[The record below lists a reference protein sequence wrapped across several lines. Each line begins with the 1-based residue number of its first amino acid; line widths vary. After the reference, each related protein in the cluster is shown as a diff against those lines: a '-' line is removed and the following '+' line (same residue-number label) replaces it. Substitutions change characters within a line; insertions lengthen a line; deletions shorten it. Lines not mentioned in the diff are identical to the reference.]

1 MTDSSE
7 APPQAGATELDTT
20 GDRSGVASEAQR
32 RAKVERL
39 REEGVNPYPHNF
51 YDRTHVEEILAAHD
65 PAALGEGEHEELGY
79 RVMGRV
85 TGKRGHGKVLFLDV
99 RDITGSIQ
107 AVAKR
112 DKLEARAF
120 ERIEE
125 LDIGDLVGVEG
136 VVYVTKRGQLA
147 IGVRECTL
155 LAKAL
160 KDPPD
165 LFHGISDPDLRY
177 RQRELDLMA
186 NERSREIFK
195 KRGKLIWEIRNYMN
209 ERGWVELETP
219 VLQRLTGGAA
229 ARPFVTHHHALDR
242 ELFLRTATE
251 LYLKRAIVGG
261 FEDVYEFGKFFRN
274 EGMSPQHNP
283 EFTMLEM
290 FVGGADYNGVME
302 FVEGLVASVV
312 EKVMGTTVVERDGV
326 EIDFKTP
333 WPRVVLRD
341 ELLAETGVDIYEAS
355 REELVELAGEDAEE
369 TDDWAGLVDT
379 LQGKLIEPKLIQ
391 PTFITVLPIDI
402 WPLVKVHPDDPKVC
416 EAFDGIV
423 AGLEI
428 VGGGTDINDPI
439 EQRERFIGQR
449 ERQEAGAEEDPHPHD
464 EEFVRALE
472 YGMPPASG
480 CGLGIDRLLMI
491 MTGAKT
497 LRDVII
503 YPAMRELPASPELV
517 GPAPGRTVGF
527 GSCRALPLRR
537 RHAHAWS
544 YELRRVRTRLW

>member
-1 MTDSSE
+1 MSDSPAAE
-7 APPQAGATELDTT
+7 TAGKDKG
-20 GDRSGVASEAQR
+20 GDRSVAVSTEEQR

-39 REEGVNPYPHNF
+39 REAGVEPYPHSFENR
-51 YDRTHVEEILAAHD
+51 DHVEEIEAKHD
-65 PAALGEGEHEELGY
+65 PAELGEGEHDEFTY
-79 RVMGRV
+79 RVMGRI
-85 TGKRGHGKVLFLDV
+85 TGKRGHGKTAFLDV
-99 RDITGSIQ
+99 GDITGTIQ
-107 AVAKR
+107 AYARR
-112 DKLEARAF
+112 DVLGEEAFARV
-120 ERIEE
+120 EE
-125 LDIGDLVGVEG
+125 LDIGDLVGISG
-136 VVYVTKRGQLA
+136 PLHVTKRGQLA
-147 IGVRECTL
+147 IGLRECIL

-165 LFHGISDPDLRY
+165 LFHGISDPDTRY

-186 NERSREIFK
+186 NADSREIFK
-195 KRGKLIWEIRNYMN
+195 KRSQLTLAIRNHMN

-229 ARPFVTHHHALDR
+229 ARPFVTHHNALDR
-242 ELFLRTATE
+242 DLFLRTATE

-302 FVEGLVASVV
+302 FIEVLVASVV
-312 EKVMGTTVVERDGV
+312 ERVMGTTKVERDGV
-326 EIDFKTP
+326 EIDFAAP
-333 WPRVVLRD
+333 WPRVRLRD
-341 ELLAETGVDIYEAS
+341 ELQREIGLDIYEAS
-355 REELVELAGEDAEE
+355 RDELAEAAGDAVGPD
-369 TDDWAGLVDT
+369 DDWAGVVDT
-379 LQGKLIEPKLIQ
+379 LQGKFVEPKLIQ
-391 PTFITVLPIDI
+391 PTYIIDLPIDI
-402 WPLVKVHPDDPKVC
+402 WPLVKVHPESPRVC

-423 AGLEI
+423 AGMEI
-428 VGGGTDINDPI
+428 VGGGTDLNDPV
-439 EQRERFIGQR
+439 EQRVRFIKQR
-449 ERQEAGAEEDPHPHD
+449 ERQETGAEADPHPND

-503 YPAMRELPASPELV
+503 YPAMRELPGE
-517 GPAPGRTVGF
+517 
-527 GSCRALPLRR
+527 
-537 RHAHAWS
+537 
-544 YELRRVRTRLW
+544 

>member
-1 MTDSSE
+1 MSEAPTGAE
-7 APPQAGATELDTT
+7 APPQS
-20 GDRSGVASEAQR
+20 GDRSVAVSTEEQR

-39 REEGVNPYPHNF
+39 REAGVDPYPHSF
-51 YDRTHVEEILAAHD
+51 PDRDHVEDIEARHD
-65 PAALGEGEHEELGY
+65 PAELGEGEHEQFTY
-79 RVMGRV
+79 RVMGRI
-85 TGKRGHGKVLFLDV
+85 TGKRGHGKTAFLDV
-99 RDITGSIQ
+99 RDITGTIQ
-107 AVAKR
+107 AYARR
-112 DKLEARAF
+112 DILGEEDF
-120 ERIEE
+120 ERVED
-125 LDIGDLVGVEG
+125 LDIGDLVGISG
-136 VVYVTKRGQLA
+136 PLHVTKRGQLA
-147 IGVRECTL
+147 IGVRECIL

-165 LFHGISDPDLRY
+165 LFHGISDPDTRY

-186 NERSREIFK
+186 NEESREIFK
-195 KRGKLIWEIRNYMN
+195 KRSRLTLGIRQYMN

-229 ARPFVTHHHALDR
+229 ARPFVTHHNALDR

-290 FVGGADYNGVME
+290 FVGGADYEGVMR
-302 FVEGLVASVV
+302 FIEGLVSTVV
-312 EKVMGTTVVERDGV
+312 EEVMGTTKVMRDGV
-326 EIDFKTP
+326 EIDFAAP
-333 WPRVVLRD
+333 WPRVRLRD
-341 ELLAETGVDIYEAS
+341 ELLRETGLDIYEAS
-355 REELVELAGEDAEE
+355 RDELAEVAGDSVDEN
-369 TDDWAGLVDT
+369 DDWAGVVDT
-379 LQGKLIEPKLIQ
+379 LQGKLVEPKLIQ
-391 PTFITVLPIDI
+391 PTYIIDLPIDI
-402 WPLVKVHPDDPKVC
+402 WPLVKVHEESPRIC

-423 AGLEI
+423 AGMEI
-428 VGGGTDINDPI
+428 VGGGTDLNDPV
-439 EQRERFIGQR
+439 EQRVRFIKQR
-449 ERQEAGAEEDPHPHD
+449 ERQETGAEADPHPND

-503 YPAMRELPASPELV
+503 YPAMREQS
-517 GPAPGRTVGF
+517 G
-527 GSCRALPLRR
+527 
-537 RHAHAWS
+537 
-544 YELRRVRTRLW
+544 

>member
-1 MTDSSE
+1 MSE
-7 APPQAGATELDTT
+7 SPTAETAGSTE
-20 GDRSGVASEAQR
+20 EQR

-39 REEGVNPYPHNF
+39 REAGVNPYPHSF
-51 YDRTHVEEILAAHD
+51 EERTHAAEILAAHD
-65 PAALGEGEHEELGY
+65 PAELGEGEHPDFSY

-85 TGKRGHGKVLFLDV
+85 TGKRGHGKTAFLDV
-99 RDITGSIQ
+99 RDITGTIQ
-107 AVAKR
+107 AYARR
-112 DKLEARAF
+112 DELGEEAF

-136 VVYVTKRGQLA
+136 VLHVTKRGQLA

-160 KDPPD
+160 LDPPD
-165 LFHGISDPDLRY
+165 LFHGISDVETRY

-186 NERSREIFK
+186 NAESREVFK
-195 KRGKLIWEIRNYMN
+195 LRAKLVAAIREHMN

-229 ARPFVTHHHALDR
+229 ARPFVTHHNALDR
-242 ELFLRTATE
+242 DLFLRTATE

-290 FVGGADYNGVME
+290 FVGGADYEGVMHFIE
-302 FVEGLVASVV
+302 TLVSSVV
-312 EKVMGTTVVERDGV
+312 EKVLGTTVVERDGV
-326 EIDFKTP
+326 EIDFAAP
-333 WPRVVLRD
+333 WPRVKLRD
-341 ELLAETGVDIYEAS
+341 ELLKETGVDIYEAS
-355 REELVELAGEDAEE
+355 RDELAELAGDDAGEH
-369 TDDWAGLVDT
+369 DDWAGLVDT
-379 LQGKLIEPKLIQ
+379 LQGKLIEPKLLQ
-391 PTFITVLPIDI
+391 PTYITVLPIDI

-423 AGLEI
+423 AGMEI
-428 VGGGTDINDPI
+428 VGGGTDLNDPI
-439 EQRERFIGQR
+439 EQRQRFIEQR
-449 ERQEAGAEEDPHPHD
+449 ERQEKGAEADPHPHD

-480 CGLGIDRLLMI
+480 CGLGIDRLMMI
-491 MTGAKT
+491 LSGSKT

-503 YPAMRELPASPELV
+503 YPAMRETKGE
-517 GPAPGRTVGF
+517 
-527 GSCRALPLRR
+527 
-537 RHAHAWS
+537 
-544 YELRRVRTRLW
+544 

>member
-1 MTDSSE
+1 MSDSPAAE
-7 APPQAGATELDTT
+7 PPAAA
-20 GDRSGVASEAQR
+20 GDRSVAVSTEEQR

-39 REEGVNPYPHNF
+39 REAGVDPYPHAFEN
-51 YDRTHVEEILAAHD
+51 RTHVEEIEAAHD
-65 PAALGEGEHEELGY
+65 PAELGEGEHEGFAY

-85 TGKRGHGKVLFLDV
+85 TGKRGHGKTAFLDV
-99 RDITGSIQ
+99 RDITGTIQ
-107 AVAKR
+107 AYARR
-112 DKLEARAF
+112 DVLGEEAFGRV
-120 ERIEE
+120 ED
-125 LDIGDLVGVEG
+125 LDIGDLVGIVG
-136 VVYVTKRGQLA
+136 PLHVTKRGQLA
-147 IGVRECTL
+147 IGLRECTL

-165 LFHGISDPDLRY
+165 LFHGISDPDTRY

-186 NERSREIFK
+186 NEDSREIFK
-195 KRGKLIWEIRNYMN
+195 KRSQLTLTIRNHMD

-229 ARPFVTHHHALDR
+229 ARPFVTHHNALDR
-242 ELFLRTATE
+242 DLFLRTATE

-302 FVEGLVASVV
+302 FIEVLVASVV
-312 EKVMGTTVVERDGV
+312 EKVMGTTKVERDGQ
-326 EIDFKTP
+326 EIDFAAP
-333 WPRVVLRD
+333 WPRVRLRD
-341 ELLAETGVDIYEAS
+341 ELLRETGLDIYEAS
-355 REELVELAGEDAEE
+355 RDELAEAAGDSVGKD
-369 TDDWAGLVDT
+369 DDWAGVVDT
-379 LQGKLIEPKLIQ
+379 LQGKLVEPKLIQ
-391 PTFITVLPIDI
+391 PTYIIDLPIDI
-402 WPLVKVHPDDPKVC
+402 WPLVKVHEESPRVC

-423 AGLEI
+423 AGMEI
-428 VGGGTDINDPI
+428 VGGGTDLNDPV
-439 EQRERFIGQR
+439 EQRERFIKQR
-449 ERQEAGAEEDPHPHD
+449 ERQETGAEADPHPND

-480 CGLGIDRLLMI
+480 CGLGIDRLLML

-503 YPAMRELPASPELV
+503 YPAMREVASEP
-517 GPAPGRTVGF
+517 
-527 GSCRALPLRR
+527 
-537 RHAHAWS
+537 
-544 YELRRVRTRLW
+544 

>member
-1 MTDSSE
+1 MSE
-7 APPQAGATELDTT
+7 APTEAETPPQS
-20 GDRSGVASEAQR
+20 GDRSVAVSTEEQR

-39 REEGVNPYPHNF
+39 REAGVDPYPHSFPNR
-51 YDRTHVEEILAAHD
+51 DHVEEIEARHD
-65 PAALGEGEHEELGY
+65 PAELGEGEHDQFVY
-79 RVMGRV
+79 RVMGRI
-85 TGKRGHGKVLFLDV
+85 TGKRGHGKTAFLDV
-99 RDITGSIQ
+99 RDITGTIQ
-107 AVAKR
+107 AYARR
-112 DKLEARAF
+112 DILGEEAF
-120 ERIEE
+120 ERLED
-125 LDIGDLVGVEG
+125 LDIGDLVGIEG
-136 VVYVTKRGQLA
+136 PLHVTKRGQLA
-147 IGVRECTL
+147 IGVRECVL

-165 LFHGISDPDLRY
+165 LFHGISDPDTRY

-186 NERSREIFK
+186 NEESREIFK
-195 KRGKLIWEIRNYMN
+195 KRSQLTLGIRNYMN
-209 ERGWVELETP
+209 ERGWIELETP

-290 FVGGADYNGVME
+290 FVGGADYEGVMQ
-302 FVEGLVASVV
+302 FIEGLVSTVV
-312 EKVMGTTVVERDGV
+312 KEVMGTTKVMRDGV
-326 EIDFKTP
+326 EIDFAAP
-333 WPRVVLRD
+333 WPRVRLRD
-341 ELLAETGVDIYEAS
+341 ELLRETGLDIYEAS
-355 REELVELAGEDAEE
+355 RDELAEVAGDSVDEN
-369 TDDWAGLVDT
+369 DDWAGVVDT
-379 LQGKLIEPKLIQ
+379 LQGKLVEPKLIQ
-391 PTFITVLPIDI
+391 PTYIIDLPIDI
-402 WPLVKVHPDDPKVC
+402 WPLVKVHEESPRIC

-423 AGLEI
+423 AGMEI
-428 VGGGTDINDPI
+428 VGGGTDLNDPV
-439 EQRERFIGQR
+439 EQRVRFIKQR
-449 ERQEAGAEEDPHPHD
+449 ERQETGAEADPHPND

-503 YPAMRELPASPELV
+503 YPAMRE
-517 GPAPGRTVGF
+517 APG
-527 GSCRALPLRR
+527 GS
-537 RHAHAWS
+537 
-544 YELRRVRTRLW
+544 

>member
-1 MTDSSE
+1 MSDSPAAE
-7 APPQAGATELDTT
+7 AAGKDKG
-20 GDRSGVASEAQR
+20 GDRSVAVSTEEQR

-39 REEGVNPYPHNF
+39 REAGVNPYPHAF
-51 YDRTHVEEILAAHD
+51 PDRDHVDQIEAAHD
-65 PAALGEGEHEELGY
+65 PAELGEGEHEQFAY

-85 TGKRGHGKVLFLDV
+85 TGKRGHGKTAFLDV
-99 RDITGSIQ
+99 RDITGTIQ
-107 AVAKR
+107 AY
-112 DKLEARAF
+112 ARKDVLGEEDFA
-120 ERIEE
+120 RVEE

-136 VVYVTKRGQLA
+136 PLHVTKRGQLA

-165 LFHGISDPDLRY
+165 LFHGISDPDTRY

-186 NERSREIFK
+186 NEASREIFK
-195 KRGKLIWEIRNYMN
+195 KRSQLTLAIRNHMN

-219 VLQRLTGGAA
+219 VLQPLTGGAA

-242 ELFLRTATE
+242 NLFLRTATE

-302 FVEGLVASVV
+302 FIEVLVASVV
-312 EKVMGTTVVERDGV
+312 EQVMGTTKVERDGV
-326 EIDFKTP
+326 EIDFAAP
-333 WPRVVLRD
+333 WPRVRLRD
-341 ELLAETGVDIYEAS
+341 ELLRETGLDIYEAS
-355 REELVELAGEDAEE
+355 RDELAEAAGDAVGKD
-369 TDDWAGLVDT
+369 DDWAGVVDT
-379 LQGKLIEPKLIQ
+379 LQGKFVEPKLIQ
-391 PTFITVLPIDI
+391 PTYIIDLPIDI
-402 WPLVKVHPDDPKVC
+402 WPLVKVHPESPRVC

-423 AGLEI
+423 AGMEI
-428 VGGGTDINDPI
+428 VGGGTDLNDPV
-439 EQRERFIGQR
+439 EQRVRFIKQR
-449 ERQEAGAEEDPHPHD
+449 ERQETGAEADPHPND

-503 YPAMRELPASPELV
+503 YPTMRAQS
-517 GPAPGRTVGF
+517 R
-527 GSCRALPLRR
+527 
-537 RHAHAWS
+537 
-544 YELRRVRTRLW
+544 

>member
-1 MTDSSE
+1 MSE
-7 APPQAGATELDTT
+7 APEAERTEERSPDST
-20 GDRSGVASEAQR
+20 GDRSGAASEAQR

-39 REEGVNPYPHNF
+39 RAAGVDPYPHSF
-51 YDRTHVEEILAAHD
+51 EGRTHAEDIEAAHD
-65 PAALGEGEHEELGY
+65 PEALGEGEHEQFTY

-85 TGKRGHGKVLFLDV
+85 TGKRGHGKTVFFDV

-107 AVAKR
+107 GYARR
-112 DKLEARAF
+112 DTLGDELF
-120 ERIEE
+120 ERVEE
-125 LDIGDLVGVEG
+125 LDIGDLVGIEG
-136 VVYVTKRGQLA
+136 PVYVTKRGQLA
-147 IGVRECTL
+147 ISVREFTL

-160 KDPPD
+160 LDPPD
-165 LFHGISDPDLRY
+165 LFHGISDPELRY

-186 NERSREIFK
+186 NEKSREIFK
-195 KRGKLIWEIRNYMN
+195 TRSKLTLAIRNHMD

-229 ARPFVTHHHALDR
+229 ARPFVTHPNALDR
-242 ELFLRTATE
+242 DLFLRTATE

-290 FVGGADYNGVME
+290 FVGGADWEGVMRFIE
-302 FVEGLVASVV
+302 VLVSSVV
-312 EKVMGTTVVERDGV
+312 EEVMGTTKVMRDGV
-326 EIDFKTP
+326 EIDFAAP

-341 ELLAETGVDIYEAS
+341 EILEESGVDIYAAS
-355 REELVELAGEDAEE
+355 RDELAELAGDDADEN
-369 TDDWAGLVDT
+369 DDWAGLVDT
-379 LQGKLIEPKLIQ
+379 LQGKIVEPKLIQ
-391 PTFITVLPIDI
+391 PTYITVLPIDI

-423 AGLEI
+423 AGMEI
-428 VGGGTDINDPI
+428 VGGGTDLNDPV
-439 EQRERFIGQR
+439 EQRVRFIKQR
-449 ERQEAGAEEDPHPHD
+449 ERQEQGAEEDPHPHD

-491 MTGAKT
+491 LTESTT

-503 YPAMRELPASPELV
+503 YPAMREAAGE
-517 GPAPGRTVGF
+517 
-527 GSCRALPLRR
+527 
-537 RHAHAWS
+537 
-544 YELRRVRTRLW
+544 

>member
-1 MTDSSE
+1 MTESPSASRPE
-7 APPQAGATELDTT
+7 GS
-20 GDRSGVASEAQR
+20 GDRSVAVSTEEQR

-39 REEGVNPYPHNF
+39 REAGIDPYPHSF
-51 YDRTHVEEILAAHD
+51 PDRNHVEEIEAAHD
-65 PAALGEGEHEELGY
+65 PAALGEGEHEEFSY
-79 RVMGRV
+79 RVMGRI
-85 TGKRGHGKVLFLDV
+85 TGKRGHGKTAFLDV
-99 RDITGSIQ
+99 RDVTGTIQ
-107 AVAKR
+107 VYARR
-112 DKLEARAF
+112 DVLGEEAF
-120 ERIEE
+120 ERVEE
-125 LDIGDLVGVEG
+125 LDIGDLVGVSG
-136 VVYVTKRGQLA
+136 PLHVTKRGQLA
-147 IGVRECTL
+147 IGVRECVL

-165 LFHGISDPDLRY
+165 LFHGISDPDTRY

-186 NERSREIFK
+186 NADSREIFK
-195 KRGKLIWEIRNYMN
+195 KRSQLILGIRNYMN

-229 ARPFVTHHHALDR
+229 ARPFTTHHHALDR
-242 ELFLRTATE
+242 ELYLRTATE

-302 FVEGLVASVV
+302 FIEYLVAHVV
-312 EKVMGTTVVERDGV
+312 QETMGTTKVVRDGV
-326 EIDFKTP
+326 EIDFAAP
-333 WPRVVLRD
+333 WPRVRLRD
-341 ELLAETGVDIYEAS
+341 ELLRETGLDIYEAS
-355 REELVELAGEDAEE
+355 RDELAEAAGDSVDEN
-369 TDDWAGLVDT
+369 DDWAGVVDT
-379 LQGKLIEPKLIQ
+379 LQGKLVEPKLIQ
-391 PTFITVLPIDI
+391 PTYIIDLPIDI
-402 WPLVKVHPDDPKVC
+402 WPLVKVHPESPRIC

-423 AGLEI
+423 AGMEI
-428 VGGGTDINDPI
+428 VGGGTDLNDPV
-439 EQRERFIGQR
+439 EQRVRFIKQR
-449 ERQEAGAEEDPHPHD
+449 ERQESGAEADPHPHD

-503 YPAMRELPASPELV
+503 YPAMRE
-517 GPAPGRTVGF
+517 APGE
-527 GSCRALPLRR
+527 S
-537 RHAHAWS
+537 
-544 YELRRVRTRLW
+544 

>member
-1 MTDSSE
+1 MSE
-7 APPQAGATELDTT
+7 AESPAQPVVDPT
-20 GDRSGVASEAQR
+20 GDRSGAASEAQR

-39 REEGVNPYPHNF
+39 REKGINPYPHNF
-51 YDRTHVEEILAAHD
+51 FGRTHVEEIVAAHD
-65 PAALGEGEHEELGY
+65 PAELGEGEHEEFSY

-85 TGKRGHGKVLFLDV
+85 TGKRGHGKVVFLDV

-112 DKLEARAF
+112 DKLGEEAF
-120 ERIEE
+120 ERIED
-125 LDIGDLVGVEG
+125 LDIGDVIGVEG
-136 VVYVTKRGQLA
+136 VIYVTKRGQLA
-147 IGVRECTL
+147 IGVGECTL
-155 LAKAL
+155 LAKAVL
-160 KDPPD
+160 DPPD
-165 LFHGISDPDLRY
+165 LFHGISDPELRY

-186 NERSREIFK
+186 NEDSREIFK
-195 KRGKLIWEIRNYMN
+195 KRSKLTLAIRKHMD

-229 ARPFVTHHHALDR
+229 ARPFVTHHNALDR
-242 ELFLRTATE
+242 DLFLRTATE
-251 LYLKRAIVGG
+251 LMLKRAIVGG

-290 FVGGADYNGVME
+290 FVGGSDWTGVME
-302 FVEGLVASVV
+302 FIEVLVASVV
-312 EKVMGTTVVERDGV
+312 EEVMGTTKVERDG
-326 EIDFKTP
+326 ETIDFAAP
-333 WPRVVLRD
+333 WPRIVLRD
-341 ELLAETGVDIYEAS
+341 ALLEETGVDIYKAS
-355 REELVELAGEDAEE
+355 RDELAEIAGDDAEE
-369 TDDWAGLVDT
+369 NDDWAGLVDT
-379 LQGKLIEPKLIQ
+379 LQGKLVEPKLIQ
-391 PTFITVLPIDI
+391 PTYITVLPIDI

-423 AGLEI
+423 AGMEI
-428 VGGGTDINDPI
+428 VGGGTDVNDPV

-464 EEFVRALE
+464 EEFVKALE

-503 YPAMRELPASPELV
+503 YPAMREQS
-517 GPAPGRTVGF
+517 
-527 GSCRALPLRR
+527 S
-537 RHAHAWS
+537 
-544 YELRRVRTRLW
+544 